1 MGKAT
6 LHLPP
11 LVPQLLLL
19 RRDEMGLPSYPLHRL
34 RSRLVEAQ
42 RSGPRQRLPSPRGKD
57 NHPEVHNQ
65 IAKEYPLLHRP
76 PRPLLT
82 PPVAALKGRW
92 CQKCRLR
99 PPRRC
104 LPSGNS
110 SVRSRQRSQMSRGG
124 LISCSSSLVPSRRGC
139 CRAPSS

>member
-19 RRDEMGLPSYPLHRL
+19 RRDEMGLPSYPLHCL
-34 RSRLVEAQ
+34 HSRLVEAQ
-42 RSGPRQRLPSPRGKD
+42 RGGPRQRLPSLRGKD
-57 NHPEVHNQ
+57 NLPEVHNQ
-65 IAKEYPLLHRP
+65 IAKEYPLLNCP

-82 PPVAALKGRW
+82 PPVSALKGRW

-99 PPRRC
+99 PPRC
-104 LPSGNS
+104 LPSRNS
-110 SVRSRQRSQMSRGG
+110 SVRSRQRSLMSRGG